1 MPTIDEIAEIVHR
14 DFELRTKAREDA
26 LSVARRLTRTC
37 ADAVRAV
44 HRGENAL
51 AEAKLAQA
59 KQMADSMRSE
69 LLPSFAELY
78 YAGYTQDALK
88 EFAEASAVY
97 ALINFGDL
105 PSPEELGIPVSAY
118 IRGLAEA
125 IGELRRKILDL
136 LRHGHSPEVERLL
149 ADMDEIYSLLVTVD
163 YPDAV
168 TMGLRRL
175 TDIARSLLERTRGDV
190 TLSLR
195 QERLENA
202 LREVEARV
210 KLSPHDC

>member
-1 MPTIDEIAEIVHR
+1 MPSIDEIAEIVHR
-14 DFELRTKAREDA
+14 DFEMRTKVREGA
-26 LSVARRLTRTC
+26 LSVARQLTRTC
-37 ADAVRAV
+37 ADAIRAV

-59 KQMADSMRSE
+59 KQMADSMRSD

-97 ALINFGDL
+97 ALINLREL

-195 QERLENA
+195 QEKLEKA

-210 KLSPHDC
+210 KSSPHNL

>member
-1 MPTIDEIAEIVHR
+1 MPSIDEIAEIVHR
-14 DFELRTKAREDA
+14 DFEVRTKEREDA

-37 ADAVRAV
+37 ADAIRAV

-97 ALINFGDL
+97 ALINSGEL